1 MPSSNPLYGPR
12 IDGTPQSHMTTNPT
26 TSLYG
31 PRIDGIPQSG
41 QIGVGTN
48 ELALLK
54 DKLSALE
61 YDMMRLRLQSI
72 ESSLSTSGRTIPGTH
87 QLYSHLPAMPPH
99 PVPFGYPVHHTP
111 MQLLHPAQPQ
121 DTPGH
126 QPWFLPYA
134 HSQFPSMSDPVFR
147 QMPLQG
153 TPLILP
159 PAIVNGDYTR
169 GPQAYGNTVPVSGH
183 RQVNSN
189 RRNKEQDQHPHR
201 HETPTYNSGR
211 QLSNGNLN
219 RCQSRTEIMTTAP
232 SSANAIPVGLQ
243 NGKQHPSPSTHKA
256 PCEVD
261 TYAPQDIICLHD
273 SPGSGTHGEDDRCV
287 KEQTSNIPTVE
298 RDSTTPGHLA
308 PVPHLQQVS
317 GERNM
322 NPHCS
327 VSHIDTHPN
336 KSSDPQPDVTESRN
350 STQSF
355 LCMGRASHQTCIV
368 KKNF

>member
-1 MPSSNPLYGPR
+1 
-12 IDGTPQSHMTTNPT
+12 
-26 TSLYG
+26 
-31 PRIDGIPQSG
+31 
-41 QIGVGTN
+41 
-48 ELALLK
+48 
-54 DKLSALE
+54 
-61 YDMMRLRLQSI
+61 MMRLRLQSI
-72 ESSLSTSGRTIPGTH
+72 ESSLSTSGRTIPGTR
-87 QLYSHLPAMPPH
+87 QLYSWH
-99 PVPFGYPVHHTP
+99 PTALQSFTGNATSPCAFWLSSVSHPNAVMTSSATTVHPRQST
-111 MQLLHPAQPQ
+111 LVLALY
-121 DTPGH
+121 T
-126 QPWFLPYA
+126 
-134 HSQFPSMSDPVFR
+134 QFPPMSNPVFG

-153 TPLILP
+153 APLILP
-159 PAIVNGDYTR
+159 PAMVNGDYTR
-169 GPQAYGNTVPVSGH
+169 GPPAYGNTVPVSGH

-211 QLSNGNLN
+211 HLSNGHTIGNLN

-232 SSANAIPVGLQ
+232 SSATAIPVGLQ
-243 NGKQHPSPSTHKA
+243 SEKQHPSPSTHKA

-261 TYAPQDIICLHD
+261 TYAPQDIICLDD
-273 SPGSGTHGEDDRCV
+273 SHRSGTHGEDDRCV

-317 GERNM
+317 GERDM
-322 NPHCS
+322 NLHCS
-327 VSHIDTHPN
+327 VSHIDTLPN

-368 KKNF
+368 KKIF